1 MMRNTLLT
9 ILVCFS
15 TSLWSQGIEMGPITR
30 NFDIKRSKNST
41 YKSTVATIDS
51 TFYYTP
57 DTLNLPFFDEFS
69 TDKFQKYT
77 AQFNDPGVS
86 SSLYYQLLDPATL
99 QALNASQTFTDQ
111 ATFRRTFDIAT
122 SSFTDSIFATIS
134 VKVADFSAYPL
145 SYQTLSLYP
154 PYYIYDTIGIPDTPD
169 TIWVQNPSYFQDSVR
184 IFFATLS
191 DPNALWLDDNAYLNK
206 RFGVAPRSI
215 GVVTFDGLDPTGYP
229 YAIGTTLS
237 NTADYLHSKPLDL
250 SPYTAADSLYFSFL
264 VQTEG
269 WGDTPEANDSL
280 RLEFYAKDLDQWFQV
295 WSIGGDTT
303 TPFKAVHISVKDA
316 KYFKRGFQFRFS
328 NYSALSGALDHFHI
342 DYVHLRTLSNIADT
356 LFKDFAWV
364 YPMNSLLQDYTSVP
378 WDHYKN
384 TPKPFRNDFPI
395 AVHNGSPNPEN
406 NQIAGQ
412 FTIDQ
417 AGTLL
422 NQFSILGS
430 QLSNGDLNYEPNT
443 TYFSNHNISGFGAFP
458 TNVGG
463 DQQAF
468 RVKGDISVQFPN
480 LTRNDTT
487 SFYQP
492 FFNFYSYDDGSAE
505 AAFGPTGAQSRLAVE
520 FNAYEADSLVGVS
533 FHFVPSVVD
542 VSNKLFLISVW
553 TNENGHPDSLL
564 YEDDVFFPRTPLYAD
579 ERGIFIPYY
588 FTDTQKVSVPTSFF
602 IGWRQLDNE
611 RLNLGLDRNI
621 DHADKVQYSVD
632 GGFTWLT
639 SPFAGSAMLHPI
651 FSTALDASLGLSTEN
666 APSLTWSVFPNPAAD
681 QIEVQLPQILKGSMI
696 HLYNSL
702 GQLQISQQEPLID
715 LSILPNGV
723 YFLHCPQTNL
733 EVIKL
738 MVNH

>member
-1 MMRNTLLT
+1 MKRNTLLFF
-9 ILVCFS
+9 LAFFS
-15 TSLWSQGIEMGPITR
+15 TSVWSQGLEIGPITR
-30 NFDIKRSKNST
+30 NYELKRSKNNS
-41 YKSTVATIDS
+41 YKSTVTSIDS

-57 DTLNLPFFDEFS
+57 DTLDLPFFDEFS

-86 SSLYYQLLDPATL
+86 STLFYQLLDPATL
-99 QALNASQTFTDQ
+99 QALNASQSFTDQ

-122 SSFTDSIFATIS
+122 SAFTDSIFPTTA

-184 IFFATLS
+184 IFFATLN
-191 DPNALWLDDNAYLNK
+191 DPTALWLDDNAYLNK
-206 RFGVAPRSI
+206 RFGVAPRSM

-229 YAIGTTLS
+229 YAIGTALS

-303 TPFKAVHISVKDA
+303 TPFKVVHISVKDA

-364 YPMNSLLQDYTSVP
+364 YPMNSLLQDYTAVP

-417 AGTLL
+417 AGTVL
-422 NQFSILGS
+422 NQFSIPGS

-443 TYFSNHNISGFGAFP
+443 TYFSTHNISTFGTFP
-458 TNVGG
+458 TTGGG

-480 LTRNDTT
+480 LTLNDTT

-553 TNENGHPDSLL
+553 SNENGHPGTLL

-579 ERGIFIPYY
+579 ERGIFVPYY
-588 FTDTQKVSVPTSFF
+588 FTDTQKVSVPASFF

-632 GGFTWLT
+632 GGFNWLT

-651 FSTALDASLGLSTEN
+651 FSTALDASLGLTPHN
-666 APSLTWSVFPNPAAD
+666 APSLSWSVFPNPATD
-681 QIEVQLPQILKGSMI
+681 QIEVQLPPQLKGATI
-696 HLYNSL
+696 QLYNAM
-702 GQLQISQQEPLID
+702 GQLQIAQKETLFE
-715 LSILPNGV
+715 LGMLPNGV
-723 YFLHCPQTNL
+723 YFLQCPDAHL

-738 MVNH
+738 IVNH